1 MASRTRRRVG
11 ADSNRAVCLCRGE
24 LVGKPG
30 EIPAAEERVRRSDDE
45 WLGCARRE
53 CTLHRV
59 CRAKRDGLPNA
70 PHLDTEPRP
79 VSRQPLDLL
88 GEVTGD
94 EPDTVKLRSRQ
105 FA

>member
-1 MASRTRRRVG
+1 MRT
-11 ADSNRAVCLCRGE
+11 ATAPSAFAAVNSS
-24 LVGKPG
+24 GKPG
-30 EIPAAEERVRRSDDE
+30 EIPATEERVRRSDDE

-53 CTLHRV
+53 CALHRV
-59 CRAKRDGLPNA
+59 CGAKRGRLPNA

-88 GEVTGD
+88 REVTGD